1 MSEDDR
7 TAKAR
12 IRDAAVAVIAD
23 RGTPALTARRVAE
36 RADVSPGLVNHHYGS
51 MDGLQR
57 ACDQHVAALIREA
70 KTAAVARGGALD
82 PLAALRDRRYRP
94 LLAYLAQRLSHGS
107 PAVADLV
114 DELVADAEGY
124 MAEAVAN
131 GMVRPTEDP
140 RGRATV
146 LVLWSLSALVL
157 HEHMERLLGVDPTD
171 PEVGTDGGL
180 ARYLRPALD
189 ILGQGVLTDEVA
201 QQLAERLP
209 DCDRD
214 RT

>member
-1 MSEDDR
+1 MPEDDR

-12 IRDAAVAVIAD
+12 IRDAAVAVVAD
-23 RGTPALTARRVAE
+23 RGAPALTTRRVAE
-36 RADVSPGLVNHHYGS
+36 RAGVSPGLVNHHYGS

-57 ACDQHVAALIREA
+57 ACDRHVAALIREA
-70 KTAAVARGGALD
+70 KTAAIAQGGGLD
-82 PLAALRDRRYRP
+82 PLAALRDRRYRA
-94 LLAYLAQRLSHGS
+94 LLAYLAQRLSHDS

-114 DELVADAEGY
+114 DELVDDAEGH
-124 MAEAVAN
+124 MADAVAN
-131 GMVRPTEDP
+131 GMIRPTGDP
-140 RGRATV
+140 RGRAAV

-171 PEVGTDGGL
+171 PDVGADGGL

-189 ILGQGVLTDEVA
+189 ILGHGVLTDELA
-201 QQLAERLP
+201 QQLAEHLP
-209 DCDRD
+209 GCAPD